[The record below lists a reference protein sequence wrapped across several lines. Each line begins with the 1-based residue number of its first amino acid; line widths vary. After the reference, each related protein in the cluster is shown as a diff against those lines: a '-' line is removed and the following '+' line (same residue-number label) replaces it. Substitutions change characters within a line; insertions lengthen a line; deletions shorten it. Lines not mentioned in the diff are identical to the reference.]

1 MILRFIRKS
10 LAFSLSLS
18 ILMGTLLIVLITMG
32 FLYFRSRQQVRQVAI
47 DEMSQ
52 SLHNTRLHIR
62 GVLNEVETATINTEW
77 AVLHDLNPDSLFKI
91 SQRILQIN
99 PNLYGCSIAMAP
111 DFFPAKGHYFSA
123 YSSNEDGHIMTEQ
136 EGNDDYNYF
145 EMPWYKLPMTTHKPC
160 WIDPYHDYNSEEET
174 YEKEMITT
182 YSRPLVGAD
191 GRYIGV
197 IAADLSHRRLSQL
210 LAIDPPY
217 PNSYYL
223 LLNHEGKLI
232 ASGNEN
238 ATLDDLRRDNC
249 TVVHETVPRTGWTIC
264 VVCPRYDI
272 YKNFRQ
278 PEYIIGGIVLF
289 GLLLILLA
297 GYIVVRLAVSPLKL
311 LADQTQHIAQGDYDE
326 PLPKS
331 NRVDEIGQL
340 QNTFAAMQQSISGY
354 VSDLQQVRQQ
364 TEERN
369 EELVVAKAKAEESD
383 HKKTEFIQELTH
395 QIRTPLNIISGFAQV
410 LQTDSDNLEDEDLDS
425 ISKGILQNSKS
436 MATII
441 DNLHI
446 VSSLEDA
453 TSVELNDTLH
463 VNGICQQAIERIT
476 LIHPHTVSLTMETRL
491 PDNFL
496 LRTHRAYLQKIL
508 SELLENANKFTKVGL
523 IILRCQQYDPRFVEI
538 TVSDTGQGIPPA
550 DRERIFSLFTKLSTF
565 SEGLGLGLYLTRRL
579 ARLMGGDLRL
589 DDTYVGGTRFI
600 LQLPV

>member
-18 ILMGTLLIVLITMG
+18 ILMGTLLIVLITLG
-32 FLYFRSRQQVRQVAI
+32 FLYFRSRQLVRQMAI
-47 DEMSQ
+47 DEVSQ
-52 SLHNTRLHIR
+52 SLHNTTLQIR

-111 DFFPAKGHYFSA
+111 DFFPAKGRYFSA

-145 EMPWYKLPMTTHKPC
+145 EMPWYKLPMTSHKPC
-160 WIDPYHDYNSEEET
+160 WIDPYHDFNSEEET
-174 YEKEMITT
+174 YDKEMITT

-197 IAADLSHRRLSQL
+197 IAADLSQRRLSQL
-210 LAIDPPY
+210 LTIDPPY

-232 ASGNEN
+232 ASGHEN
-238 ATLDDLRRDNC
+238 ATLADLRRDDC
-249 TVVHETVPRTGWTIC
+249 MVVRETVPRTGWTIC

-289 GLLLILLA
+289 GLLLVFLA

-311 LADQTQHIAQGDYDE
+311 LADQTKHIAQGDYDE

-340 QNTFAAMQQSISGY
+340 QNSFAAMQQSISGY

-410 LQTDSDNLEDEDLDS
+410 LQTDSDSLEDEDLDS

-446 VSSLEDA
+446 VSSLEGA

-463 VNGICQQAIERIT
+463 VNGICQQAIERVT
-476 LIHPHTVSLTMETRL
+476 LIHPHTVSLTMETHL